1 MFLLSASIIFRFIFT
16 KILCTRVLNILYGPY
31 NKLLYFH
38 CGKSK
43 MAAIPVVFLW
53 VRQNGQV
60 PGQVDM

>member
-1 MFLLSASIIFRFIFT
+1 MHT
-16 KILCTRVLNILYGPY
+16 CVLNILYGPY

-43 MAAIPVVFLW
+43 MAAIPVLFLW